1 MGFDIAFDYVRTLSL
16 LLQEGHPQKP
26 AFKTPFVRFWQI
38 HISTAL
44 PLPKDSHA
52 EHALCWQ

>member
-1 MGFDIAFDYVRTLSL
+1 MSFDIAFDYVRTLSL

-26 AFKTPFVRFWQI
+26 ALKTPFVRFWQI

-52 EHALCWQ
+52 ELALY